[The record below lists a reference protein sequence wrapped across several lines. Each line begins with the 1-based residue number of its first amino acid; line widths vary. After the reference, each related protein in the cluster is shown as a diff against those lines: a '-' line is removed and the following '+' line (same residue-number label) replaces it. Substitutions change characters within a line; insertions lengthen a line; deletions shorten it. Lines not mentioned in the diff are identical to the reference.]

1 MKNYARIISNVAV
14 DVSTNPANS
23 FHPTIAAEFVEVPDQ
38 VRAHW
43 RLENEV
49 WTEPPE
55 PEPVPTPEPGPEP
68 EPDMRITRLAFLNRF
83 LMEERI
89 GIRAA
94 ATSDYV
100 VQDFLALVDA
110 ATFIDLSRPDTIQG
124 VRFLASKN
132 LISQSRGDEILTT
145 PINPMERPTV

>member
-1 MKNYARIISNVAV
+1 MANFARIIDAVAV
-14 DVSTNPANS
+14 DVSTDPTNS
-23 FHPTIAAEFVEVPDQ
+23 FHPTIAADFVEVPHE
-38 VRAHW
+38 VRHGW
-43 RLENEV
+43 RLADGV
-49 WTEPPE
+49 WTPPPE
-55 PEPVPTPEPGPEP
+55 PEPVPTPEPEP
-68 EPDMRITRLAFLNRF
+68 EPAPDLRITRLAFLNRF

-110 ATFIDLSRPDTIQG
+110 ATFIDLSRPDTNQG